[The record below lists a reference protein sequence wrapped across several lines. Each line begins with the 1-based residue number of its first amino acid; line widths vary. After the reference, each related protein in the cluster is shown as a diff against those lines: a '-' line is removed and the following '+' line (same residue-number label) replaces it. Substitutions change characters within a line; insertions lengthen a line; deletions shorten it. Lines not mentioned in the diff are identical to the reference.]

1 MIKKKTNSL
10 LFCYNLIGDNMRIK
24 KQIKIIIILFLLI
37 IPILLL
43 RKVFIREYDII
54 YEKNKYIVNEIYTYE
69 DKTHTYEINIKNKTQ
84 ELTYILNNDFNKN
97 KKIINNLKVYKEN
110 DLTCILPIYIKKID
124 NKLYCL
130 KDNTQVSNYYLKDNE
145 SYKKI
150 LKKAKKYKIKT
161 YSKNNKTTTYK
172 KLQVYDNNIS
182 REDLFTIWDYKGI
195 SIIEND
201 KKRYIKFLDY
211 DLYDDVKTIIYDK
224 YFVLFENNHVDGIKN
239 IHYYDLEKD
248 KLKIYNPEI
257 VISKDFYINGIVDNL
272 IYVTDNKTKKEY
284 TINLKKEEIAQINKA
299 NEYLTYYDNE
309 FKSLTKSDYF
319 METQI
324 FRNKKV
330 LDEKISKVE
339 HIKENN
345 IYYYLENNN
354 FYRQR
359 LNRNKELLFS
369 LDEIKEWKIISDKIV
384 IISKDTLYI
393 YDDSRGL
400 VPIVKSNELN
410 YNYENIC
417 DYKEKK

>member
-1 MIKKKTNSL
+1 
-10 LFCYNLIGDNMRIK
+10 MRIK

-37 IPILLL
+37 IPILFL

-54 YEKNKYIVNEIYTYE
+54 YEKNKYIINEIYKYK
-69 DKTHTYEINIKNKTQ
+69 DKTDTYEINIKNKNQ
-84 ELTYILNNDFNKN
+84 ELTYILNNNFNKN
-97 KKIINNLKVYKEN
+97 KKIIKNLKVYKEN
-110 DLTCILPIYIKKID
+110 NLTCILPIYTKKIE

-130 KDNTQVSNYYLKDNE
+130 KDNIQVSNYYLKDND

-150 LKKAKKYKIKT
+150 LKKAKNYKIKT
-161 YSKNNKTTTYK
+161 YSENKKTSTYK
-172 KLQVYDNNIS
+172 KIQVYDNNIS

-195 SIIEND
+195 SIIEKD
-201 KKRYIKFLDY
+201 KKSYIKFLDY
-211 DLYDDVKTIIYDK
+211 DLYDDIKTIIYDK

-257 VISKDFYINGIVDNL
+257 VISKDFYINGVVDNL

-284 TINLKKEEIAQINKA
+284 TINLKKEEITQINKA

-309 FKSLTKSDYF
+309 FKSLTKSDFF

-324 FRNKKV
+324 FYNKKV
-330 LDEKISKVE
+330 IDKKISNEE

-345 IYYYLENNN
+345 VYYFLENNN

-359 LNRNKELLFS
+359 INRNKELLFS
-369 LDEIKEWKIISDKIV
+369 LDEIKEWKIISDKII
-384 IISKDTLYI
+384 IISEDTLYL
-393 YDDSRGL
+393 YDDNRGL

>member
-1 MIKKKTNSL
+1 
-10 LFCYNLIGDNMRIK
+10 MRIK
-24 KQIKIIIILFLLI
+24 KKIKIIIILFLLI
-37 IPILLL
+37 IPILFL

-54 YEKNKYIVNEIYTYE
+54 YEKNKYIINEIYKYK
-69 DKTHTYEINIKNKTQ
+69 DKTDTYEINIKNKTQ
-84 ELTYILNNDFNKN
+84 EFTYILNNDFNKN
-97 KKIINNLKVYKEN
+97 KKIIKNIKVYKDDN
-110 DLTCILPIYIKKID
+110 LTCILPIYTKKID

-130 KDNTQVSNYYLKDNE
+130 KDNTQVSNYYLKDNA

-150 LKKAKKYKIKT
+150 LKKVKKYKIKS
-161 YSKNNKTTTYK
+161 YSENNKTSTYK
-172 KLQVYDNNIS
+172 KLRIYDNNIS
-182 REDLFTIWDYKGI
+182 NKDIFTIWDYKGI
-195 SIIEND
+195 SII
-201 KKRYIKFLDY
+201 KKNKNTYIKFLDY
-211 DLYDDVKTIIYDK
+211 DLYDDIKTIIYDK
-224 YFVLFENNHVDGIKN
+224 YFILFENNHVDGIKN

-257 VISKDFYINGIVDNL
+257 VISKDFYINGVVDNL

-284 TINLKKEEIAQINKA
+284 TINIKKEEITQINKA
-299 NEYLTYYDNE
+299 NEYFIYYDNE
-309 FKSLTKSDYF
+309 FKNLTKSDYF
-319 METQI
+319 MDKQI
-324 FRNKKV
+324 FNNKKV

-359 LNRNKELLFS
+359 KNRNKELLFS
-369 LDEIKEWKIISDKIV
+369 LDEIKEWKIISDKI
-384 IISKDTLYI
+384 IAISEDTLYI
-393 YDDSRGL
+393 YDDNRGL

>member
-1 MIKKKTNSL
+1 
-10 LFCYNLIGDNMRIK
+10 MRIK

-37 IPILLL
+37 IPILFL

-54 YEKNKYIVNEIYTYE
+54 YEKNKYIINEIYKYK
-69 DKTHTYEINIKNKTQ
+69 DKTDTYEINIKNKNQ
-84 ELTYILNNDFNKN
+84 ELTYILNNNFNKN
-97 KKIINNLKVYKEN
+97 KKIIKNLKVYKEN
-110 DLTCILPIYIKKID
+110 NLTCILPIYTKKIE

-130 KDNTQVSNYYLKDNE
+130 KDNIQVSNYYLKDND

-150 LKKAKKYKIKT
+150 LKKAKNYKIKT
-161 YSKNNKTTTYK
+161 YSENKKTSTYK
-172 KLQVYDNNIS
+172 KVQVYDNNIS

-195 SIIEND
+195 SIIEKD
-201 KKRYIKFLDY
+201 KKSYIKFLDY
-211 DLYDDVKTIIYDK
+211 DLYDDIKTIIYDK

-257 VISKDFYINGIVDNL
+257 VISKDFYINGVVDNL

-284 TINLKKEEIAQINKA
+284 TINLKKEEITQINKA

-309 FKSLTKSDYF
+309 FKSLTKSDFF

-324 FRNKKV
+324 FNNKKV
-330 LDEKISKVE
+330 IDKKISNEE

-345 IYYYLENNN
+345 IYYFLENNN

-359 LNRNKELLFS
+359 INRNKELLFS
-369 LDEIKEWKIISDKIV
+369 LDEIKEWKIISDKII
-384 IISKDTLYI
+384 IISEDTLYL
-393 YDDSRGL
+393 YDDNRGL